1 MITNGSFKEKLEKV
15 QYSEALIITEAIKDT
30 FQGRFYKEIGLE
42 SLSNK
47 RWYNKLFFFYKM
59 VKGLAPYNT
68 R

>member
-15 QYSEALIITEAIKDT
+15 HYSEALIITGVIKDT

-47 RWYNKLFFFYKM
+47 RWYHKLVFFIKW
-59 VKGLAPYNT
+59 
-68 R
+68 